1 MIVRHFLG
9 WVRTAPAGERAE
21 ATRALARAYLF
32 SDMSSDDFA
41 ATEGALLLLLDDP
54 SPLVREA
61 MAAVFAYTA
70 DAPPAIVRALS
81 SDQASVAI
89 PVLEHSPLLLDAD
102 LVDIVATGSS
112 DIQCA
117 VARRLALPTPVCA
130 AIAEVGSVD
139 ACLTLVDNPD
149 AELAQISLDRIVE
162 RFGHIAEV
170 RESLL
175 QSHELPAATRL
186 ALVGKLSG
194 ALVNFVTQRNWL
206 SAERAEMVASEACE
220 RSMVNIAAN
229 SPGSDLRALIRHLRE
244 TGQLT
249 AALILRAL
257 LSGNTDMFEFAL
269 VELSGMTEARVAAI
283 LHERGGSGLRAL
295 LTRAGLPQ
303 STFAA
308 FRAALSATEE
318 IGFIGTVDGAARLRR
333 RMVERVLTSCAQD
346 AVTTEALLTLLR
358 RFEMESAREE
368 ARVFCDELVA
378 AQTIGGLDGDDHL
391 IAA

>member
-32 SDMSSDDFA
+32 SEMSSDDFA

-61 MAAVFAYTA
+61 MAAVFAHTA

-81 SDQASVAI
+81 TDQASVAL

-102 LVDIVATGSS
+102 LVDIVATGSP
-112 DIQCA
+112 DVQCA
-117 VARRLALPTPVCA
+117 IARRAELPTPVCA
-130 AIAEVGSVD
+130 AIAEVGSVE
-139 ACLTLVDNPD
+139 ACLVLVDSPD
-149 AELAQISLDRIVE
+149 ARLAQISLDRIVE
-162 RFGHIAEV
+162 RFGHIAKV

-175 QSHELPAATRL
+175 ESHELPAATRL

-194 ALVNFVTQRNWL
+194 ALVNFVTHRNWL
-206 SAERAEMVASEACE
+206 SAERAEMAANEACE
-220 RSMVNIAAN
+220 RSMVNIAAT
-229 SPGSDLRALIRHLRE
+229 SPGGDLRALVRHLRE
-244 TGQLT
+244 TGQLN

-257 LSGNTDMFEFAL
+257 LSGNTDMFVYAL
-269 VELSGMTEARVAAI
+269 VELSGMSEARVAAI
-283 LHERGGSGLRAL
+283 LHERGGSGLTAL
-295 LTRAGLPQ
+295 LTRAGLPP

-346 AVTTEALLTLLR
+346 EATTEALLTLLR

-368 ARVFCDELVA
+368 ARVFCDDLIA

>member
-1 MIVRHFLG
+1 
-9 WVRTAPAGERAE
+9 
-21 ATRALARAYLF
+21 
-32 SDMSSDDFA
+32 
-41 ATEGALLLLLDDP
+41 
-54 SPLVREA
+54 
-61 MAAVFAYTA
+61 MAAVFAHTS

-81 SDQASVAI
+81 TDQASVALPI
-89 PVLEHSPLLLDAD
+89 LEHSPLLIDAD
-102 LVDIVATGSS
+102 LVDIVATGSPE
-112 DIQCA
+112 IQCA
-117 VARRLALPTPVCA
+117 VARRIELPTPVCA

-139 ACLTLVDNPD
+139 ACLALVDNPD
-149 AELAQISLDRIVE
+149 AQLAQISLDRIVE
-162 RFGHIAEV
+162 RFGHVAQV

-175 QSHELPAATRL
+175 DSHELPAATRL

-194 ALVNFVTQRNWL
+194 ALVNFVTARNWL
-206 SAERAEMVASEACE
+206 SADRAEMVAGEACE
-220 RSMVNIAAN
+220 RSMVNIAAT
-229 SPGSDLRALIRHLRE
+229 SPSGDLRALVRHLRE

-269 VELSGMTEARVAAI
+269 AELSGLSEARVGAI
-283 LHERGGSGLRAL
+283 LHERGGSGLTAL

-303 STFAA
+303 STFSA

-318 IGFIGTVDGAARLRR
+318 IGFIGTIDGAARLRR

-346 AVTTEALLTLLR
+346 AATTEALLTLLR

-378 AQTIGGLDGDDHL
+378 AQSIGALDDDDHL